1 MVKVGA
7 THGRGAHRTVP
18 CYGRPDPGQAST
30 GPPDASSS
38 APVLSSFVFFG
49 QDGLAL
55 ATVFE
60 YPGLDLKRL
69 SLAVSVPAVPAAA
82 ERLDVL

>member
-1 MVKVGA
+1 MDSMRRVVYA
-7 THGRGAHRTVP
+7 
-18 CYGRPDPGQAST
+18 
-30 GPPDASSS
+30 
-38 APVLSSFVFFG
+38 APRQHLVAEAP
-49 QDGLAL
+49 AL

-60 YPGLDLKRL
+60 YPGLDLERL